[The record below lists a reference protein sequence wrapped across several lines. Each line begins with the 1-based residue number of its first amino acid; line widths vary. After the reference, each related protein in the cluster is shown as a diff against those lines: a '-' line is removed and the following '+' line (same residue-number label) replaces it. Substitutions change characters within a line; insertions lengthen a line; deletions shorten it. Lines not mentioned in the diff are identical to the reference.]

1 LKHLAD
7 IGIPSFC
14 WDQFYTTPDPEP
26 NMISLAKQ
34 ILDVAKKRD
43 PQCTFSGEE
52 LLNFELDAGLL
63 DYTWNWDGYM
73 DRKVLTSAFPSP
85 RINSCISS
93 SPLAVKKAFADN
105 LYMNIFPRKAESI
118 NGSDYISNYPDLS
131 KALKQCAKLKKQF
144 LPYFTEG
151 ELIGECLLTKPL
163 KEIQTCAYT
172 LPDRAIMIIINT
184 TNQKQTFEFGLNL
197 APWIQSNGGKY
208 KTKQYN
214 ENGEIVSEAQVNA
227 TCRLKIKNLKIH
239 EMTLF
244 EFIKK

>member
-1 LKHLAD
+1 
-7 IGIPSFC
+7 FC

-43 PQCTFSGEE
+43 PHCTFSGEE
-52 LLNFELDAGLL
+52 LLNFELDASLL

-118 NGSDYISNYPDLS
+118 NGSDYIANYPGLS
-131 KALKQCAKLKKQF
+131 KALKQCAGLKKQF

-163 KEIQTCAYT
+163 KEIHPCAYT

-184 TNQKQTFEFGLNL
+184 SNQNQTFEFDLNL
-197 APWIQSNGGKY
+197 APWIKSATGKY
-208 KTKQYN
+208 EMKHYN
-214 ENGEIVSEAQVNA
+214 EIGAVVSEASVNA
-227 TCRLKIKNLKIH
+227 SCRLKMGYLQTN
-239 EMTLF
+239 EMRLF
-244 EFIKK
+244 EFIVDKATSSKN